1 MEREWKWEE
10 ANKKR
15 GRNIRIYD
23 SHGERWKKKLGT
35 ERMGYNK
42 IFTNNKKNCN
52 FKGTLLRYRVE
63 NLRKIKQL

>member
-35 ERMGYNK
+35 G
-42 IFTNNKKNCN
+42 KN
-52 FKGTLLRYRVE
+52 G
-63 NLRKIKQL
+63 I